1 LIGIGHRPLKPR
13 AVAATYISRQ
23 RHQYEQTSDTM
34 NAEAPGYSARYS
46 AIVGCGPSGCMI
58 VSLLKQS
65 SAKSRLIAVDESE
78 ESLSESGADVKIKAR
93 PGEKAAG
100 DIGTFEMVFVVFDPT
115 EPGTID
121 WASGIASRAAADGA
135 FTFGLIIPPPG
146 RASPDSA
153 ALRRPFGGI
162 GVIDADYVLEK
173 RGGKDPAMALQ
184 IAFNFTAHT
193 LTFLAGA
200 IDAGDLGVPALKSAT
215 GGRITNFVAS
225 HVSDPIAIY
234 SLTFSRINRA
244 AIKSGIVFLDDAI
257 EDVPA
262 RRIFLGIG
270 RTLPGAEL
278 NMIRAKGLEP
288 FKILAM
294 LAQ

>member
-1 LIGIGHRPLKPR
+1 
-13 AVAATYISRQ
+13 
-23 RHQYEQTSDTM
+23 M

-46 AIVGCGPSGCMI
+46 AIIGCGPSGCMI

-65 SAKSRLIAVDESE
+65 SAKSRLIAVDESG
-78 ESLSESGADVKIKAR
+78 ESLGESGAEVMLKAR
-93 PGEKAAG
+93 PGEKVAG
-100 DIGTFEMVFVVFDPT
+100 DIGTFEIVFVVFDPT
-115 EPGTID
+115 EPGSAG
-121 WASGIASRAAADGA
+121 WAGEVASRATADGA
-135 FTFGLIIPPPG
+135 FTYGLIIRPPG
-146 RASPDSA
+146 QASPDLA

-162 GVIDADYVLEK
+162 GVIDADYVREK
-173 RGGKDPAMALQ
+173 RGGKDPAMALH

-193 LTFLAGA
+193 LTFLADA
-200 IDAGDLGVPALKSAT
+200 IDAGDLSVSALKSAAS
-215 GGRITNFVAS
+215 GRITNFAAS

-234 SLTFSRINRA
+234 SLTFSKINRA

-288 FKILAM
+288 FKILAL